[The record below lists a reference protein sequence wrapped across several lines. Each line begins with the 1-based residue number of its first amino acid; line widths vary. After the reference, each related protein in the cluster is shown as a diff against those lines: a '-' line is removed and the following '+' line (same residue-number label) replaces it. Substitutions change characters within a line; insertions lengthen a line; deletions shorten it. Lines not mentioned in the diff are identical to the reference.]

1 MNKYI
6 KRISRPF
13 SDSDTGHSDPEHVY
27 EAVPQEIKKILRAP
41 LFCVAL
47 ATMDQGI
54 FKPPTH
60 LKQDLFQAP
69 VISTS
74 APLPPAFT
82 PVRKAGIPLKVHQV
96 ECWLFD
102 RVLPITAS
110 TGGTLTTD
118 QITDWLKKPSRTI
131 KGDTRPAVGL
141 RLLCL
146 EQEDSMKWPFDK
158 VTFEAIQHALGLT
171 KTSSYF
177 NLPKSGACGKYL
189 GISGQ
194 PSKTHSCPQLTI
206 G

>member
-1 MNKYI
+1 
-6 KRISRPF
+6 
-13 SDSDTGHSDPEHVY
+13 
-27 EAVPQEIKKILRAP
+27 
-41 LFCVAL
+41 
-47 ATMDQGI
+47 MDQGPERI
-54 FKPPTH
+54 SKPPAR
-60 LKQDLFQAP
+60 LKQGLSQAP
-69 VISTS
+69 AILTP
-74 APLPPAFT
+74 APLPPAFA
-82 PVRKAGIPLKVHQV
+82 PVHRRKAGVALKVHKV
-96 ECWLFD
+96 ECWVFD
-102 RVLPITAS
+102 RVPPITAS

-118 QITDWLKKPSRTI
+118 QIADWLKAPSPI
-131 KGDTRPAVGL
+131 MKGDVRPAVGL

-194 PSKTHSCPQLTI
+194 PSKTDTCPRLTI